1 MGQVEVTG
9 AGTVQVEAG
18 DEVVIRLPEN
28 ATTGYVWSVGAVADN
43 LALTGDEPTPA
54 GGGGVGVE
62 GERVFRVRA
71 VAPGSGDVVL
81 RLGRVWEPAPIEERA
96 RRSAARRCGSR

>member
-9 AGTVQVEAG
+9 TGTVQVEAG

-28 ATTGYVWSVGAVADN
+28 ATTGYVWSVGAIAEN
-43 LALTGDEPTPA
+43 LVLTGDDVIPA
-54 GGGGVGVE
+54 GGSGVGGA
-62 GERVFRVRA
+62 GERVFQVRA

-81 RLGRVWEPAPIEERA
+81 RLGRVWEPAPIEERTVTVA
-96 RRSAARRCGSR
+96 VR